1 MIDRAYAGCLAF
13 ADWCERR
20 RLSLLVIG
28 APVYLLIV
36 VGVGE
41 LVLQRFPNSGDE
53 YAYLYQAATLA
64 EGRLSNPAPPLPDAF
79 AFNYITRRGDRVFSA
94 FPPGWPL
101 ALTLAGVL
109 RVPAWLVN
117 PICGVLSLLLVWA
130 LASELHGDRIGPL
143 ATALVA
149 SSGFFIFNAA
159 SYFSHTFCGL
169 LLLLAA
175 CSAAAAGRRRAV
187 GPLLTGFFIGWA
199 VLARYFTGSLCGIAI
214 GALLVSRT
222 RPHHLRALAL
232 VVAGGAP
239 WLLFLLA
246 YNAALSGTPWRL
258 TTLDM
263 TVSIWFA
270 RGFAT
275 RGLDILATQLLQFLL
290 WTPPALLLAYLWFL
304 RRATRSHGIQLL
316 DWLFVATALTLVFY
330 VNRGGNQYGP
340 RFYYEAF
347 LFLVVF
353 TAGHLFRADDLARR
367 GSRNAARVC
376 RGGVE
381 RGSDAAPA
389 RVACRTAARHH
400 QRADG
405 RVRPGR
411 GRAAHG
417 CDCAAGGTRRN
428 GAIDGRSRSDAQ
440 RNRVLAHCALCAR
453 SNATGELRARGRLP
467 APFDVPVC
475 LGSHRSPR
483 EPDRDPPDS
492 VLGQSRRCAVRAV
505 PATAASSSFA
515 GPTEQRCVRKRAGPT
530 SRADIGPPRRG
541 LPPATESPGC
551 TSDLRPSRNLVC
563 NPLVSGQP

>member
-1 MIDRAYAGCLAF
+1 MIDRAYAACLAF
-13 ADWCERR
+13 ADWCQRR

-28 APVYLLIV
+28 APVYLLIL

-64 EGRLSNPAPPLPDAF
+64 EGRLSNPAPPVPDAF

-101 ALTLAGVL
+101 ALTLAAAL
-109 RVPAWLVN
+109 SVPAWLVN
-117 PICGVLSLLLVWA
+117 PMCGVLSLLLVWA

-143 ATALVA
+143 AAAMVA
-149 SSGFFIFNAA
+149 FSGFFIFNAA

-175 CSAAAAGRRRAV
+175 GSAAAAGRRQAA

-304 RRATRSHGIQLL
+304 RRATRCHGVQLL
-316 DWLFVATALTLVFY
+316 DWLFVATAVTLVFY

-353 TAGHLFRADDLARR
+353 TAGQLFRADDLAQADRGTRR
-367 GSRNAARVC
+367 VFAAVALSVALVPPLMVWRAVQFRV
-376 RGGVE
+376 VITE
-381 RGSDAAPA
+381 RRDVFA
-389 RVACRTAARHH
+389 RVADEQLTDAIVLLAGRVGTARSMDARDLTRNGIGYSGSVLYALDRTPSENCALTAAY
-400 QRADG
+400 
-405 RVRPGR
+405 P
-411 GRAAHG
+411 
-417 CDCAAGGTRRN
+417 RRSIYRYTWN
-428 GAIDGRSRSDAQ
+428 PAER
-440 RNRVLAHCALCAR
+440 
-453 SNATGELRARGRLP
+453 RGRL
-467 APFDVPVC
+467 
-475 LGSHRSPR
+475 SPIPR
-483 EPDRDPPDS
+483 MACPGTGDS
-492 VLGQSRRCAVRAV
+492 
-505 PATAASSSFA
+505 
-515 GPTEQRCVRKRAGPT
+515 
-530 SRADIGPPRRG
+530 
-541 LPPATESPGC
+541 
-551 TSDLRPSRNLVC
+551 
-563 NPLVSGQP
+563 QP

>member
-1 MIDRAYAGCLAF
+1 MIDRAYAACLAF
-13 ADWCERR
+13 ADWCQRR

-28 APVYLLIV
+28 APVYLLFL

-64 EGRLSNPAPPLPDAF
+64 EGRLSNPAPPVPDAF
-79 AFNYITRRGDRVFSA
+79 AFNYLTRRGDRVFSA

-101 ALTLAGVL
+101 ALTLAAAL
-109 RVPAWLVN
+109 SVPAWLVN
-117 PICGVLSLLLVWA
+117 PMCGVLSLLLVWA

-143 ATALVA
+143 AAAMVA
-149 SSGFFIFNAA
+149 FSGFFIFNAA

-169 LLLLAA
+169 FLLLAA
-175 CSAAAAGRRRAV
+175 GSAAAAGRRQAA

-304 RRATRSHGIQLL
+304 RRATRCHGVQLL
-316 DWLFVATALTLVFY
+316 DWLFVATAVTLVFY

-340 RFYYEAF
+340 RFYYESF

-353 TAGHLFRADDLARR
+353 TAGELFRADDLAHAGRGTRR
-367 GSRNAARVC
+367 VFAAVALSVALVPPLLIWRAVQL
-376 RGGVE
+376 GVVITE
-381 RGSDAAPA
+381 RRDVFA
-389 RVACRTAARHH
+389 RVADEQLTDAIVLLKGRVGTARSMDVRDLTRNGIGYSGSVLYALDRTPSENCALTAAY
-400 QRADG
+400 
-405 RVRPGR
+405 P
-411 GRAAHG
+411 
-417 CDCAAGGTRRN
+417 RRSIYRYTWN
-428 GAIDGRSRSDAQ
+428 PAER
-440 RNRVLAHCALCAR
+440 
-453 SNATGELRARGRLP
+453 RGRL
-467 APFDVPVC
+467 
-475 LGSHRSPR
+475 SPIPR
-483 EPDRDPPDS
+483 MACPGTGDS
-492 VLGQSRRCAVRAV
+492 
-505 PATAASSSFA
+505 
-515 GPTEQRCVRKRAGPT
+515 
-530 SRADIGPPRRG
+530 
-541 LPPATESPGC
+541 
-551 TSDLRPSRNLVC
+551 
-563 NPLVSGQP
+563 QP